1 MRATLEGFEVAR
13 ARRLDDVL
21 ARFAEGGWSALAG
34 GTDLMVT
41 LGALA
46 LAPCRLVD
54 VWAVPELRGITVH
67 DDVVVLGALTT
78 YADVQAHPLLV
89 AEFPMLVAAAR
100 LSGAAAIQNRG
111 TLGGNV
117 ANASPA
123 ADSPPALLAYG
134 AELELVSRAGR
145 RRVPYRG
152 FHTGYKTSLR
162 RPDEIIA
169 ALVLPR
175 PRAGAAPVQHYR
187 KVGTR
192 KAQAIAKVGLAFA
205 MELRDGVVQEVRLGL
220 SSVAATPLF
229 AERTA
234 DCMRGQPLRAIIDQA
249 VATLASEVTPIDDV
263 RSSGAYR
270 RRVAVNLLRD
280 ALEAA
285 AAGRAPVDSL

>member
-100 LSGAAAIQNRG
+100 LSGAAAIQNRPSSPRREAPYMTRSNPG
-111 TLGGNV
+111 TARIRPSSRPAQSSTRVASTAPTVGNPTSV
-117 ANASPA
+117 SGPA
-123 ADSPPALLAYG
+123 
-134 AELELVSRAGR
+134 
-145 RRVPYRG
+145 
-152 FHTGYKTSLR
+152 R
-162 RPDEIIA
+162 RPG
-169 ALVLPR
+169 PR
-175 PRAGAAPVQHYR
+175 
-187 KVGTR
+187 
-192 KAQAIAKVGLAFA
+192 
-205 MELRDGVVQEVRLGL
+205 
-220 SSVAATPLF
+220 
-229 AERTA
+229 
-234 DCMRGQPLRAIIDQA
+234 
-249 VATLASEVTPIDDV
+249 
-263 RSSGAYR
+263 
-270 RRVAVNLLRD
+270 
-280 ALEAA
+280 
-285 AAGRAPVDSL
+285 